1 MSDPMELPASSGLTP
16 SGVKRATYS
25 VDFPFGLFDAQA
37 VLPFVDESGTGVHGT
52 HKVVHIGNGRI
63 RRLDHEIN
71 TLVKHVEVKIRR
83 YHGDLAQFIV
93 ENIQAGHFAIDP
105 NQSRTFRRIRFAV
118 MCVNHL
124 ASFPLRVRV
133 PLGTLQL
140 NIRRY
145 REVGRLEGLRTG
157 KSHLF

>member
-1 MSDPMELPASSGLTP
+1 MHLAHEI
-16 SGVKRATYS
+16 
-25 VDFPFGLFDAQA
+25 
-37 VLPFVDESGTGVHGT
+37 
-52 HKVVHIGNGRI
+52 VHIGHGRI
-63 RRLDHEIN
+63 GRLDHEIDAF
-71 TLVKHVEVKIRR
+71 VEHVEVEVRR

-118 MCVNHL
+118 MCVNHF

-145 REVGRLEGLRTG
+145 REVGILEGLRTG
-157 KSHLF
+157 KSHLFSDLLRTSNTATWR